1 MKNRMKMTDITQKTD
16 AELTTLL
23 AENRKSLAQLAIDT
37 RTKQVADVKQI
48 QAVKK
53 TIARTL
59 TLQRARQL
67 THLTTNHL
75 TTNEEENHG

>member
-1 MKNRMKMTDITQKTD
+1 MKMTEINQKTD
-16 AELTTLL
+16 AELLALL
-23 AENRKSLAQLAIDT
+23 GESRKSLAQLAIDT
-37 RTKQVADVKQI
+37 RTKQVANVKQI

-75 TTNEEENHG
+75 TTSEEENHG